1 MRLSTTSS
9 AVHVAY
15 CIIGVPTVCL
25 AASAAALGPSHFG
38 NASQLPRLPVYP
50 QALSPSKTS
59 VSHWQRCGCLR
70 RPAERRAH
78 RLLCHCR
85 ADFMPGS
92 VSSGIETV
100 EHWQRISAS
109 RLPVYPQ
116 RAQVRLLYPSITD
129 GVSTASDAIPVTYC
143 SSSASDCM
151 PSCVSGGIR
160 AHGTLHLF
168 CALQSLRV

>member
-1 MRLSTTSS
+1 MSPIVLLACRLYAWQRQRQHWDRRT
-9 AVHVAY
+9 
-15 CIIGVPTVCL
+15 L
-25 AASAAALGPSHFG
+25 ATHLSFLD
-38 NASQLPRLPVYP
+38 YP
-50 QALSPSKTS
+50 FSQALSPSKTS

-92 VSSGIETV
+92 VSGGIETV

-129 GVSTASDAIPVTYC
+129 GVSTTSDAIPVTYC
-143 SSSASDCM
+143 SSNAPDCM